1 MLGSWKTMPMDLRTC
16 VASLTISNPFTLA
29 VPEVGLRMVQSIEM
43 VVVFPAPLGP
53 NKPKTSPDSTPMSS
67 SSTAVS
73 ELNDFVSLLVSM
85 ALTKGCTLLS
95 EVLDIMGRD
104 LYLFVNRTPIRQ
116 SIYGLQEN
124 RINTSLRLKT
134 CLFTPA
140 SEQATSIGR

>member
-1 MLGSWKTMPMDLRTC
+1 MLGSWKTMPMDFRTC
-16 VASLTISNPFTLA
+16 VASLTMSNPLTFA

-53 NKPKTSPDSTPMSS
+53 SKPKTSPDSTAMSS
-67 SSTAVS
+67 SLTAVS

-85 ALTKGCTLLS
+85 ALTIGCTLLS
-95 EVLDIMGRD
+95 GVLDIMGRD
-104 LYLFVNRTPIRQ
+104 LYLFVNCTPIRQ

-124 RINTSLRLKT
+124 RTTRLRLKR